1 VAEPE
6 GPRSGAATQG
16 ARVSV
21 VVPAS
26 NAARFLVEC
35 LTSIVEQ
42 DPAPFEVIVVDDAS
56 TDETAE
62 IARSFG
68 PPVRV
73 VVAAAPTA
81 LPITT
86 QPAVPEG
93 ALAASANVGPA
104 AARNVGIAASS
115 GDFIAFLD
123 ADDLWLPG
131 KLRRQLDLFEAQPDT
146 DLCVTLVQ
154 NFWVPELAAE
164 AERYRDHPMA
174 KPYGGY
180 CVHSCMARREVFARF
195 ARFDETKRHG
205 ENMAWFEAC
214 VGGGAVLREIPEVFA
229 RRRLHSAN
237 MTRTEAVAAH
247 EALFSLV
254 KTRLDRVRRAPQ

>member
-6 GPRSGAATQG
+6 SPRSRTVTRG

-21 VVPAS
+21 VVPAF
-26 NAARFLVEC
+26 NAAPFFAEC
-35 LTSIVEQ
+35 LASIVEQ

-56 TDETAE
+56 TDATVE
-62 IARSFG
+62 IALSFG

-73 VVAAAPTA
+73 VAATTLAETPKTA
-81 LPITT
+81 
-86 QPAVPEG
+86 QPAGPNE
-93 ALAASANVGPA
+93 APSPCANVGPA
-104 AARNVGIAASS
+104 AARNAGVAASR
-115 GDFIAFLD
+115 GDFVAFLD

-146 DLCVTLVQ
+146 DLCVTWVQ

-164 AERYRDHPMA
+164 AERYRDHPMS

-180 CVHSCMARREVFARF
+180 CVHSCMARREVFTRF
-195 ARFDETKRHG
+195 ARFDETMRHG

-247 EALFSLV
+247 DALFSLV
-254 KTRLDRVRRAPQ
+254 KSRLDRVRRTPQ

>member
-1 VAEPE
+1 VADPQRP
-6 GPRSGAATQG
+6 GARAATQG
-16 ARVSV
+16 PRVSV
-21 VVPAS
+21 VVPAF
-26 NAARFLVEC
+26 NAAPFLAEC
-35 LTSIVEQ
+35 LASIVEQ
-42 DPAPFEVIVVDDAS
+42 APAPFEVIVVDDAS
-56 TDETAE
+56 TDATVE
-62 IARSFG
+62 IARGFG

-73 VVAAAPTA
+73 VAAAALPAAPTPA
-81 LPITT
+81 QPIGPNEAPLPC
-86 QPAVPEG
+86 
-93 ALAASANVGPA
+93 ANVGPA
-104 AARNVGIAASS
+104 AARNAGIAASR
-115 GDFIAFLD
+115 GDFVAFLD

-180 CVHSCMARREVFARF
+180 CVHSCMARREVFDRF
-195 ARFDETKRHG
+195 SRFDETMRHG

-247 EALFSLV
+247 DALFSLV
-254 KTRLDRVRRAPQ
+254 KSRLDRVRRTPQ